1 MNPPGP
7 NVIPVDDLVD
17 TLASIKKTAFKAVVA
32 VFFTLAILSVLA
44 RAGVRLHARR
54 ALALDDYVLFTGA
67 ILLSG
72 GIGFLY
78 SICNNLYLSSAV
90 RLDPSIISR
99 LDPGRETELIDV
111 VQGYHSFVAIAWT
124 AILLVKLSFLA
135 FFRRQIGTAPGIQRY
150 YWGVVALT
158 TISWVLSLV
167 EPFILCPDPGSGS
180 CRDSDPILRSAL
192 TGLTTGLDLLTII
205 LTTFSAVRASR
216 SAAADPLQTAF
227 WLALQASTAV
237 LAAVY
242 YSVWDRVRLW
252 FGVGE
257 GGGDRGRAG
266 EGDVEAGGIQGGRV
280 EMLGMT
286 ALRGFMKRVKGHERG
301 VVTEVSQLDTLV
313 GEDDGVRPVKEKA
326 ERVRGEVRQVTASP
340 VPRNPPIAYHYPMWG
355 PQSTHGQITTEEEIR
370 AGQDLIWLNPSLQA
384 SQTSF
389 GGATLHERRGSERRG
404 SERRGSE
411 PANHIAQLL
420 VVHVAKKEDD
430 IPTVPPSPN
439 LVTTRRMLCPRPAL
453 LVELQRRLQEAHAV
467 DQDKAGT
474 GSWVRLPHIRRR
486 LPRGYPVPMPVRA
499 PVPNRSP
506 AHRLV
511 RPEMIVVDGCE
522 PLNHP
527 IGTTGGH

>member
-78 SICNNLYLSSAV
+78 SICDNLYLSSAV

-180 CRDSDPILRSAL
+180 CRDTDPILRSAL

-205 LTTFSAVRASR
+205 LITTIAIVPIIRRPTPPLPNTNNSPSPCPDSHVEPTNDRAKPKPKPTPATTATVLTTLALATATFSAVRASR

-237 LAAVY
+237 LAASATV
-242 YSVWDRVRLW
+242 SGS
-252 FGVGE
+252 FGGGSA
-257 GGGDRGRAG
+257 GGGD
-266 EGDVEAGGIQGGRV
+266 
-280 EMLGMT
+280 
-286 ALRGFMKRVKGHERG
+286 
-301 VVTEVSQLDTLV
+301 
-313 GEDDGVRPVKEKA
+313 
-326 ERVRGEVRQVTASP
+326 
-340 VPRNPPIAYHYPMWG
+340 
-355 PQSTHGQITTEEEIR
+355 
-370 AGQDLIWLNPSLQA
+370 
-384 SQTSF
+384 
-389 GGATLHERRGSERRG
+389 GS
-404 SERRGSE
+404 
-411 PANHIAQLL
+411 
-420 VVHVAKKEDD
+420 
-430 IPTVPPSPN
+430 
-439 LVTTRRMLCPRPAL
+439 
-453 LVELQRRLQEAHAV
+453 
-467 DQDKAGT
+467 
-474 GSWVRLPHIRRR
+474 
-486 LPRGYPVPMPVRA
+486 GY
-499 PVPNRSP
+499 
-506 AHRLV
+506 
-511 RPEMIVVDGCE
+511 G
-522 PLNHP
+522 
-527 IGTTGGH
+527 